1 VTRQRLGAGLVLGGS
16 ILALALQV
24 GAPVIVPLY
33 DGVVIADPYRYLH
46 PAGDQ
51 AGDPT
56 SASRT
61 VEVVEDGVSPA
72 IAIATN
78 ETPPQA
84 QLIAREQAF
93 ELSAGATSLVAEIVP
108 VDPPAPLPA
117 TGPILGNAYRFSVAD
132 QSGSALRFK
141 PCNTCVS
148 IALRTPDGST
158 PGEIR
163 QFRDGAWLPV
173 VTRHGGT
180 GLYQANLDALG
191 IVAIVATPA
200 GFDFVPLV
208 GIGGVALI
216 FIAFIALLYLRA
228 RPPRLP
234 AAQFPRQGG
243 PPTGRIPSKRRGSRR
258 PPSGRSDR

>member
-1 VTRQRLGAGLVLGGS
+1 MTRQRLGAGLVLGGCV
-16 ILALALQV
+16 LALALQV

-46 PAGDQ
+46 PTGEQ
-51 AGDPT
+51 AGEPT

-61 VEVVEDGVSPA
+61 VNVGEDGVSPA
-72 IAIATN
+72 IAVATS
-78 ETPPQA
+78 EQPPQA

-93 ELSAGATSLVAEIVP
+93 EVSAGTTSLVAEVVP
-108 VDPPAPLPA
+108 VEPPTPLPDS
-117 TGPILGNAYRFSVAD
+117 GPILGNAYRFSVAD
-132 QSGSALRFK
+132 PAGSSVRPR
-141 PCNTCVS
+141 PCNACLS

-163 QFRDGAWLPV
+163 QFRDGAWQPV

-191 IVAIVATPA
+191 VVAVVATPA
-200 GFDFVPLV
+200 GFDLVPLL

-216 FIAFIALLYLRA
+216 FIAFIGLLYLRA

-234 AAQFPRQGG
+234 AAQFRRPDG
-243 PPTGRIPSKRRGSRR
+243 PPATRIPSKRRGSKR